1 MRIRIALAAAVLVGT
16 ATACSS
22 TSGTGTGAASP
33 SVLPTVTRTVVETV
47 TAPAAPAPTV
57 TVTSTATVTAI
68 VTPEPTGEAA
78 AKPDGTIAG
87 SGTYLVGTDV
97 QPGTYKTAGPSDS
110 TGLCYWERSSGTSGD
125 AGSIIANDALT
136 GQGVVTIKKSDALF
150 KSQGCQKWTKV
161 G

>member
-1 MRIRIALAAAVLVGT
+1 MRIRIALTVAVLIGA

-22 TSGTGTGAASP
+22 TSSTSTGAASP
-33 SVLPTVTRTVVETV
+33 SVLPTVTKTVVETV
-47 TAPAAPAPTV
+47 TVPAAPAPTV
-57 TVTSTATVTAI
+57 TVTVTATT
-68 VTPEPTGEAA
+68 TLQPTSEAM

-97 QPGTYKTAGPSDS
+97 QPGTYKTVGPSGS

-150 KSQGCQKWTKV
+150 KSQGCQMWTKV